1 VDQVLVELLPLE
13 SLVWS
18 CGQESPL
25 PVLLELEPPPLFA
38 VELAEGDAVFANA
51 WVTPTPP
58 ITNPLASATPSA
70 ALRIVLVIRSPPSD
84 AGSHPIERS

>member
-1 VDQVLVELLPLE
+1 VDQVLVELLPFAL
-13 SLVWS
+13 LAWS
-18 CGQESPL
+18 CRQESVFPALLEPELPL
-25 PVLLELEPPPLFA
+25 PFA
-38 VELAEGDAVFANA
+38 VELAEGDAVCANA